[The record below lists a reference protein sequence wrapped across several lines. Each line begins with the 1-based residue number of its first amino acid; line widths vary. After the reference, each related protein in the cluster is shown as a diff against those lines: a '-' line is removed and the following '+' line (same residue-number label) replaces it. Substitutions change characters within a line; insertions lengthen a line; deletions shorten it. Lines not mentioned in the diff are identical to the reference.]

1 MYHEPEIPKIAFSL
15 CSGHAVDAHER
26 RANQRLQ
33 ILHRLHRA
41 ESLHARQEQ
50 EPVKLRLFPC
60 EADVLPPHAKER
72 NFLPQARVGILVI
85 YADRGGIDSLPNA
98 VH

>member
-1 MYHEPEIPKIAFSL
+1 MGLI
-15 CSGHAVDAHER
+15 
-26 RANQRLQ
+26 RAALGAAGGVMADQWKEYFYC
-33 ILHRLHRA
+33 